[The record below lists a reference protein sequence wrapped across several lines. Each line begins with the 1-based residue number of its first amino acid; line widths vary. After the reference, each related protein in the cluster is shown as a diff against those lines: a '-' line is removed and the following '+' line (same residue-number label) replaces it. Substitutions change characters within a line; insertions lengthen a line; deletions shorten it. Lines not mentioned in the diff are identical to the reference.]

1 MCFKINFQL
10 ELTVI
15 KLKRVTLQQKKIV
28 KNANLT
34 SSANS
39 KFAKLNESANSRNAN
54 PRLLDL
60 EIISNY
66 KNKNIIHK

>member
-1 MCFKINFQL
+1 MFQNKLSAWVNCYKI
-10 ELTVI
+10 EKSYITA
-15 KLKRVTLQQKKIV
+15 KKIV

-66 KNKNIIHK
+66 KNKNLIHK

>member
-1 MCFKINFQL
+1 M
-10 ELTVI
+10 
-15 KLKRVTLQQKKIV
+15 KRVTLQQKKNV

-39 KFAKLNESANSRNAN
+39 KFAKLNESANSWNAN

-66 KNKNIIHK
+66 KNKNLIHK

>member
-1 MCFKINFQL
+1 M
-10 ELTVI
+10 
-15 KLKRVTLQQKKIV
+15 KRVTLQQKKKIV